1 MLMNNLISWTVVI
14 CDCVRALFR
23 YASFSALQWQV
34 IESGADLSTPRAAR
48 GLAGA
53 AGEKT
58 THHCH
63 RPRSRTARRMP
74 TVTGGCRAE
83 GWSQAMTPVTG
94 GNDV

>member
-1 MLMNNLISWTVVI
+1 MLMNNLISWTVMI

-58 THHCH
+58 THL
-63 RPRSRTARRMP
+63 PVSMYSAASSFVLSSRR
-74 TVTGGCRAE
+74 
-83 GWSQAMTPVTG
+83 W
-94 GNDV
+94 